1 MKLNKLEF
9 FLMNNPFRAFIQ
21 ERYELPIL
29 NKMISSRK
37 FESVLEIGCGN
48 GNGTR
53 LIKKYFNPRNITA
66 IDLDEKMIRIAQNN
80 NKATNITYKVMDAS
94 KLAFPDSIFD
104 AIFDFGII
112 HHIPN
117 WKDCLTELK
126 RVIKKDGELILEE
139 LSLDTFSGFPGRFWE
154 SLLSHPYEQMF
165 STDDFI
171 QQLKDVGF
179 TINRF
184 RKSNPMKMIK
194 HFSLT
199 AKG

>member
-9 FLMNNPFRAFIQ
+9 FLMNNPLRALIQ
-21 ERYELPIL
+21 EHYELKIFK
-29 NKMISSRK
+29 KMASIK
-37 FESVLEIGCGN
+37 KIDIALEIGCGN
-48 GNGTR
+48 GNGTG
-53 LIKKYFNPRNITA
+53 LIKKYFNPNKIIA
-66 IDLDEKMIRIAQNN
+66 IDLDEKMIDIAQRKNTD
-80 NKATNITYKVMDAS
+80 ASIIFKVMDAS
-94 KLAFPDSIFD
+94 NLDFPNNHFD